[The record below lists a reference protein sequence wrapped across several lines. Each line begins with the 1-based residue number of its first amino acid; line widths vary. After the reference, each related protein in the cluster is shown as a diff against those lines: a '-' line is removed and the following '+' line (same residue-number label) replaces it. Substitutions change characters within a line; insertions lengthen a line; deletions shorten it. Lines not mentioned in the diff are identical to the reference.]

1 MSDRSQRRKFGQNYL
16 IDPVILFEIEQAIN
30 PQKNNL
36 FFEIGPGTGAL
47 TEKLMSQNI
56 HIIAMD
62 IDKKNID
69 LLGQKYDSSKHQ
81 FIHGNILKESLN
93 FLSSKK
99 HRIVGNLPYNISTQI
114 ILKLVKYFNAIEDM
128 HFLVQKEVAH
138 RICASNGS
146 GDWGRLGV
154 KISAFFQSEILFD
167 VPSNTQLKSK
177 FDEIKESIIS
187 IGFENT
193 ALNYSK
199 ADSSKFGG
207 RLGWIEENF
216 LNAKIRENI
225 NKINIGEITK
235 PVVTP
240 GGFLILLLEDI
251 KYEKTKK
258 DVDKE
263 LDILIRKEKNSQLN
277 QFSNIYFKKIR
288 KNIKIN
294 EI

>member
-1 MSDRSQRRKFGQNYL
+1 MSDRSHRRKLGQNYL

-69 LLGQKYDSSKHQ
+69 LLRQKYDSSKHQ

-128 HFLVQKEVAH
+128 HFLVQNEVAH
-138 RICASNGS
+138 RICASNHS

-167 VPSNTQLKSK
+167 VPPESFDIKPKVQSSFIRLMPRSTPLIAINEKINFSNLIDQSFANKRKGIKNNLKKFNIDFDQLNINPIARAEELSMEE
-177 FDEIKESIIS
+177 FIS
-187 IGFENT
+187 IFR
-193 ALNYSK
+193 A
-199 ADSSKFGG
+199 
-207 RLGWIEENF
+207 
-216 LNAKIRENI
+216 
-225 NKINIGEITK
+225 INI
-235 PVVTP
+235 
-240 GGFLILLLEDI
+240 
-251 KYEKTKK
+251 
-258 DVDKE
+258 
-263 LDILIRKEKNSQLN
+263 
-277 QFSNIYFKKIR
+277 
-288 KNIKIN
+288 
-294 EI
+294 

>member
-1 MSDRSQRRKFGQNYL
+1 MNDRSHRRRLGQNYL
-16 IDPVILFEIEQAIN
+16 IDPVILFEIERAIN

-69 LLGQKYDSSKHQ
+69 LLGQKYNSSKHQ

-138 RICASNGS
+138 RICASNHS

-167 VPSNTQLKSK
+167 VPPES
-177 FDEIKESIIS
+177 FDIKP
-187 IGFENT
+187 
-193 ALNYSK
+193 K
-199 ADSSKFGG
+199 VQSSFI
-207 RLGWIEENF
+207 RLIPRSTPLIAIN
-216 LNAKIRENI
+216 ENI
-225 NKINIGEITK
+225 NFSNFVDQAFVNKRKGIKNNLKKFNIDFE
-235 PVVTP
+235 
-240 GGFLILLLEDI
+240 
-251 KYEKTKK
+251 
-258 DVDKE
+258 
-263 LDILIRKEKNSQLN
+263 QLN
-277 QFSNIYFKKIR
+277 
-288 KNIKIN
+288 IN
-294 EI
+294 PLARAEELSMEEFISIFRAISI

>member
-1 MSDRSQRRKFGQNYL
+1 MSDRSHRRKLGQNYL

-138 RICASNGS
+138 RICASNHS

-167 VPSNTQLKSK
+167 VPPES
-177 FDEIKESIIS
+177 FDIKP
-187 IGFENT
+187 
-193 ALNYSK
+193 K
-199 ADSSKFGG
+199 VQSSFI
-207 RLGWIEENF
+207 RLIPRSTPLIAIN
-216 LNAKIRENI
+216 ENI
-225 NKINIGEITK
+225 NFSSLIDQSFANKRKSIKNNLKKFNINFHKLAINPLARAEELSIEE
-235 PVVTP
+235 
-240 GGFLILLLEDI
+240 FISI
-251 KYEKTKK
+251 F
-258 DVDKE
+258 KE
-263 LDILIRKEKNSQLN
+263 
-277 QFSNIYFKKIR
+277 SNI
-288 KNIKIN
+288 
-294 EI
+294 